1 MTSQLQSTLQSLEP
15 ALEVKLRKIVAD
27 READVETMRSRTTP
41 WKTFFEEKHDT
52 AGHAKITGRI
62 KRIGGVGKAD
72 SGDGLERIERWAEE
86 VVSPSFPLSL
96 WRKAARPSLYRKLIR
111 RNCTGGQRSLDSD
124 TNSLRNRKGTTF
136 SSSVRLSRLICMVSS

>member
-62 KRIGGVGKAD
+62 KRIGGVEKAD

-96 WRKAARPSLYRKLIR
+96 WQKAALRLIR

-136 SSSVRLSRLICMVSS
+136 SSLVRLSRLICMVSS